1 MPPRGRGGRGRGRG
15 VPTPEDPPAN
25 LDLATT
31 LAEMQT
37 MRAQM
42 NALRQAPASG
52 ALGGAPSNALAAN
65 PGGSPIVPPERLLDL
80 RDSCR
85 MH

>member
-1 MPPRGRGGRGRGRG
+1 
-15 VPTPEDPPAN
+15 
-25 LDLATT
+25 
-31 LAEMQT
+31 

-52 ALGGAPSNALAAN
+52 ALGGAPSNALVAN

>member
-31 LAEMQT
+31 FAEM
-37 MRAQM
+37 
-42 NALRQAPASG
+42 
-52 ALGGAPSNALAAN
+52 
-65 PGGSPIVPPERLLDL
+65 
-80 RDSCR
+80 
-85 MH
+85 